1 MEGEFVLVFLPFIL
15 FHLISLGLQAAP
27 WKDILLG
34 SLAAV
39 LLQLMLGLPFLL
51 QHPHSYLSKAF
62 EFSRI
67 FLLKWSVNWA
77 FLPEGVFRSK
87 ALAHLAL
94 LLLFAQYK
102 WCKKDGGLL
111 RLLSQRLQGQGPPA
125 MTTKQD
131 SPGQADSAKRMLA
144 VVFSG
149 NLIGIACARTLHF
162 QFYSWYFHST
172 PLLLWH
178 AEMFSPLR
186 VVLFVSIEVV
196 WNTFPPAVW
205 SSACLLICHLTIL
218 FELYKFSDWSA
229 SKSRSKST

>member
-87 ALAHLAL
+87 ALAACLLLAHLAL

-149 NLIGIACARTLHF
+149 NLIGIACGGLFTSNFTAGIFTQHHCCFGMLRCFLH
-162 QFYSWYFHST
+162 Y
-172 PLLLWH
+172 
-178 AEMFSPLR
+178 
-186 VVLFVSIEVV
+186 VLF
-196 WNTFPPAVW
+196 
-205 SSACLLICHLTIL
+205 CL
-218 FELYKFSDWSA
+218 YP
-229 SKSRSKST
+229 